1 MHDLHDFCKLPK
13 IPIYEEIFQA
23 HIKYI
28 YNDDKILQS
37 HQDNIFVCNTDEGQL
52 VRDIIT

>member
-1 MHDLHDFCKLPK
+1 MHDLHDFCELSK

-37 HQDNIFVCNTDEGQL
+37 HQDNIFVCNTDEG
-52 VRDIIT
+52 